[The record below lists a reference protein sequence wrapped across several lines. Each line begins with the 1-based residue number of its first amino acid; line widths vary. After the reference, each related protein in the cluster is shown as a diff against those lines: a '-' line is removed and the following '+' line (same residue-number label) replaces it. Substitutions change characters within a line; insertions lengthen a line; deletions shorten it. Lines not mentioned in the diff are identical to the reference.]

1 MKTLRFTIDFKQIV
15 LILSL
20 LVLVFTFTSCA
31 KKITFLNSSVVP
43 AARGEVAVKKDK
55 NKNYDIELQ
64 LSYLAEPNRLQPA
77 KKTYVVWMVSDESDI
92 PINLGQVI
100 GTSKLNVKFETV
112 SSSKPKRI
120 FITAEDDAST
130 QYPGNMMVLETNNF

>member
-1 MKTLRFTIDFKQIV
+1 MKTLKDSNTI
-15 LILSL
+15 STL
-20 LVLVFTFTSCA
+20 LVITSFVLFLLTVTSCA

-55 NKNYDIELQ
+55 NNNYDVQIQ
-64 LSYLAEPNRLQPA
+64 LSYLAEPERLEPP
-77 KKTYVVWMVSDESDI
+77 KKTYVVWLISDESDT
-92 PINLGQVI
+92 PINLGQVV

-120 FITAEDDAST
+120 FITAEDDASI
-130 QYPGNMMVLETNNF
+130 QYPGNMVVLETTNF